1 MEYDET
7 RMKLST
13 ALLRVVALAAIPAFA
28 QVDIKHGGDHIPV
41 AIDGKPFTTFF
52 MGADV
57 PKPYLHPLR
66 SASGKIVTRGFPMEK
81 IAGEPTDHQHQR
93 GVFFGHMIVNGTNFW
108 ANEFDYKDKNL
119 GKVVLK
125 EVSEAKSGRKSGT
138 IVASFNWLNE
148 TGKLILTE
156 KRTMKFYSDPKLRVI
171 DFDFVLIPNG
181 KVIFGDEKDGFF
193 AIRVHPGIQEEKSG
207 GKMTNADGKEG
218 EKDVWGQPSNW
229 VDYAGAVDGE
239 ALGIAIFDHPD
250 NLRHPERW
258 HSRGYG
264 LFAVNPFMLS
274 QVVNDKTQKADYVLE
289 PDKTVRFEYRVVIH
303 PGDTKSAGIE
313 SLYQKYLKRQ

>member
-1 MEYDET
+1 
-7 RMKLST
+7 MKLST
-13 ALLRVVALAAIPAFA
+13 ILFCLALPAFS
-28 QVDIKHGGDHIPV
+28 QVDIKHDGDRIFV

-52 MGADV
+52 IGSDV

-66 SASGKIVTRGFPMEK
+66 SATGKIVTRGFPMEK
-81 IAGEPTDHQHQR
+81 IEGEPADHQHQR

-125 EVSEAKSGRKSGT
+125 EVSAAKGGRKSGS
-138 IVASFNWLNE
+138 IVASFNWINE
-148 TGKLILTE
+148 SGKLVLTE
-156 KRTMKFYSDPKLRVI
+156 KRTMKFYSDPKLRVV

-181 KVIFGDEKDGFF
+181 KVTFGDEKDGFF
-193 AIRVHPGIQEEKSG
+193 AIRLHPAFQEEQIKG
-207 GKMTNADGKEG
+207 QPTVPGTGKMTNADGKQG
-218 EKDVWGQPSNW
+218 EKAVWGQPSNW
-229 VDYAGAVDGE
+229 VDYVGTLDGE
-239 ALGIAIFDHPD
+239 PLGVAIFDHPS

-289 PDKTVRFEYRVVIH
+289 ADQTLRFEYRVVIH
-303 PGDTKSAGIE
+303 AGDTKAAEVE